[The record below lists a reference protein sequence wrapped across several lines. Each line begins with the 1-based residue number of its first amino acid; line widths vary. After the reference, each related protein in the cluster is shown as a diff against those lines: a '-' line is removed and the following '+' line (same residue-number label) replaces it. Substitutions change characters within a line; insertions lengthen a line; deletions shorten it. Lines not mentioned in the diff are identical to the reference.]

1 MADKKISELDAITG
15 SATAA
20 DDYFIVVDSS
30 GAATKKISREELN
43 NAIEQDVLSVVDIN
57 GGTIDGTTI
66 GATTPAAITGTTITG
81 TTLTD
86 GFINWSSAQ
95 INRSG
100 SPIEL
105 QFAGAAGEDVR
116 MFGSTAAPVY
126 FDSTGPAMGIGTAT
140 LGSDTLR
147 ISATETISRVIGGAV
162 QGGLYASSGGS
173 QFQIGSF
180 TNHVVPFIVNGSEV
194 ARLGTSGNLG
204 IGTSSPGGSRL
215 AVLNGGAQAVF
226 SVVDSANG
234 RVQIGTTDF
243 GVSNSSAAD
252 LQITNQALS
261 GTVGMTFNVG
271 DATNSGNIYWRSNTT
286 NNAVQIV
293 GNPGNN
299 YLAFATS
306 SAEKMRLDNG
316 GNLQFN
322 DLGSQ
327 QINWGGSNA
336 YITGQHTN
344 AFLKLLATGSIQ
356 FHTASGEKVRIISS
370 GNVGIGESGPS
381 ARLHVKGAGT
391 APQFIVEETGA
402 NSSFMR
408 IISDSGNA
416 GLQFRRG
423 GLSGT
428 DTWTIYDSGGTLYVD
443 DDSGSVFNVT
453 PTALNIAN
461 AAGPALLN
469 EAATSTNPTL
479 VPNRANPGDGI
490 GAAAAGNLHLIT
502 NGGNRVAIG
511 GSGVVN
517 ILTAGSFGT
526 PALSFNSDFDTGIY
540 HSAADTL
547 AFATGGGGRL
557 TINTST
563 VTSGLT
569 IDVTTASGPAM
580 LNEAA
585 TSTNPTLVPSKADP
599 DTGMGWVSA
608 DIGALVAGG
617 AKALEW
623 NSSSNVGIG
632 ASASTPRLNIQS
644 AALGSALQLSD
655 GTNYGLNFNGVSGGV
670 ELVMNG
676 TQTMV
681 LGNVTNGDLLE
692 INTTTGSTGGTG
704 SAGAGN
710 QYVELKINGNR
721 YKLLHDGTI

>member
-1 MADKKISELDAITG
+1 MPTVIKLKRGTTTPTTSNIVSGEIAVDTSAQKIYINDGGTIKEIG
-15 SATAA
+15 SGSVSVSDISDLTATAA
-20 DDYFIVVDSS
+20 
-30 GAATKKISREELN
+30 ELN
-43 NAIEQDVLSVVDIN
+43 IL
-57 GGTIDGTTI
+57 DGVT
-66 GATTPAAITGTTITG
+66 ATTAE
-81 TTLTD
+81 LNYTD
-86 GFINWSSAQ
+86 GVTSNIQTQLNAKA
-95 INRSG
+95 
-100 SPIEL
+100 PT
-105 QFAGAAGEDVR
+105 AGPT
-116 MFGSTAAPVY
+116 F
-126 FDSTGPAMGIGTAT
+126 TGIAT
-140 LGSDTLR
+140 
-147 ISATETISRVIGGAV
+147 
-162 QGGLYASSGGS
+162 SSGGLAA
-173 QFQIGSF
+173 Q
-180 TNHVVPFIVNGSEV
+180 
-194 ARLGTSGNLG
+194 GTSLPASGAGVEINFGLVSGEGTVQAFDRDGSAWEQLRLRGNQVAFD
-204 IGTSSPGGSRL
+204 I
-215 AVLNGGAQAVF
+215 
-226 SVVDSANG
+226 
-234 RVQIGTTDF
+234 
-243 GVSNSSAAD
+243 
-252 LQITNQALS
+252 S
-261 GTVGMTFNVG
+261 GT
-271 DATNSGNIYWRSNTT
+271 
-286 NNAVQIV
+286 
-293 GNPGNN
+293 
-299 YLAFATS
+299 
-306 SAEKMRLDNG
+306 
-316 GNLQFN
+316 
-322 DLGSQ
+322 
-327 QINWGGSNA
+327 
-336 YITGQHTN
+336 
-344 AFLKLLATGSIQ
+344 
-356 FHTASGEKVRIISS
+356 EKVRIDSS
-370 GNVGIGESGPS
+370 GDVGIGESGPS

-391 APQFIVEETGA
+391 APQLIVEETGA